1 MVLVISIHLHIKHT
15 SYLIQTLGITT
26 AGSCVVWTAAQTKQT
41 KAKSMSH
48 KISSSS
54 LDPLNWS
61 RDQKGEEGKG
71 EVSVSHHCKFLFF
84 IIIFFSTPLNH
95 SVVCSKQSLIFNWD
109 DNFKI
114 WILQFINRLLCFSWY
129 LDG

>member
-1 MVLVISIHLHIKHT
+1 MANHT
-15 SYLIQTLGITT
+15 ANLIQTLGITT

-71 EVSVSHHCKFLFF
+71 EVSLRWVSYTFF
-84 IIIFFSTPLNH
+84 G
-95 SVVCSKQSLIFNWD
+95 VVFRLPV
-109 DNFKI
+109 
-114 WILQFINRLLCFSWY
+114 QF
-129 LDG
+129 

>member
-1 MVLVISIHLHIKHT
+1 MNIQLHIMHT
-15 SYLIQTLGITT
+15 SNLIQTLGITT

-61 RDQKGEEGKG
+61 RDQKGEDGKE
-71 EVSVSHHCKFLFF
+71 EVSLCHHCKFLFF
-84 IIIFFSTPLNH
+84 IIIFFFLHPSIT
-95 SVVCSKQSLIFNWD
+95 V
-109 DNFKI
+109 
-114 WILQFINRLLCFSWY
+114 
-129 LDG
+129 

>member
-1 MVLVISIHLHIKHT
+1 MYCFSAKHT
-15 SYLIQTLGITT
+15 FKLIQTLGITT

-61 RDQKGEEGKG
+61 RDQKGEEGKE
-71 EVSVSHHCKFLFF
+71 EVSLRWVS
-84 IIIFFSTPLNH
+84 STPFA
-95 SVVCSKQSLIFNWD
+95 VPF
-109 DNFKI
+109 
-114 WILQFINRLLCFSWY
+114 Y
-129 LDG
+129 LTVQEF

>member
-1 MVLVISIHLHIKHT
+1 MNIQLHIMHT
-15 SYLIQTLGITT
+15 SNLIQTLGITT
-26 AGSCVVWTAAQTKQT
+26 VGSCVVWTAAQTKQT

-61 RDQKGEEGKG
+61 RDQKGEDGKE
-71 EVSVSHHCKFLFF
+71 EVSLCHLCKFLFF

-95 SVVCSKQSLIFNWD
+95 SVVC
-109 DNFKI
+109 
-114 WILQFINRLLCFSWY
+114 
-129 LDG
+129 